1 MIILS
6 LNCLSEIGDELGG
19 KTQAEV
25 LLFLLDALDE
35 LPTEVQYFQHFQNHL
50 SIVSGNFV
58 STTSFV

>member
-25 LLFLLDALDE
+25 LLFLLDALE